1 MHISDW
7 SSTCALPSIRPS
19 AIARRKKAAIC
30 SGIGLFSARSTWNTL
45 QTGKASAISW
55 PYMESDFG
63 THDTTK
69 RRVSEPEFLCPDG
82 SRPMYVPP
90 AFRLDDRAAAIE
102 VMRVHPFAMLAAA
115 TGPGAVE
122 ITHLPILVDRDGEVV
137 TLRGHVARAKDR
149 KSTRLNSSH

>member
-1 MHISDW
+1 
-7 SSTCALPSIRPS
+7 
-19 AIARRKKAAIC
+19 
-30 SGIGLFSARSTWNTL
+30 
-45 QTGKASAISW
+45 
-55 PYMESDFG
+55 MESDFG

-137 TLRGHVARAKDR
+137 TLRGHVARANPMARLIAD
-149 KSTRLNSSH
+149 STPQAPLHATAEIGRAHVCTPVT

>member
-1 MHISDW
+1 
-7 SSTCALPSIRPS
+7 
-19 AIARRKKAAIC
+19 
-30 SGIGLFSARSTWNTL
+30 
-45 QTGKASAISW
+45 
-55 PYMESDFG
+55 MESDFG

-115 TGPGAVE
+115 TGPADVAPP
-122 ITHLPILVDRDGEVV
+122 HPPIMVDRHGQVAA
-137 TLRGHVARAKDR
+137 LRGLCSRATPHARPSLD
-149 KSTRLNSSH
+149 STPHA

>member
-1 MHISDW
+1 
-7 SSTCALPSIRPS
+7 
-19 AIARRKKAAIC
+19 
-30 SGIGLFSARSTWNTL
+30 
-45 QTGKASAISW
+45 
-55 PYMESDFG
+55 MESDFG

-102 VMRVHPFAMLAAA
+102 VMPVHQFALLAAA

-122 ITHLPILVDRDGEVV
+122 INHLPTLVDRAGEVV
-137 TLRGHVARAKDR
+137 TIRGPVARDDPKYGR
-149 KSTRLNSSH
+149 RSVRGTGGQT